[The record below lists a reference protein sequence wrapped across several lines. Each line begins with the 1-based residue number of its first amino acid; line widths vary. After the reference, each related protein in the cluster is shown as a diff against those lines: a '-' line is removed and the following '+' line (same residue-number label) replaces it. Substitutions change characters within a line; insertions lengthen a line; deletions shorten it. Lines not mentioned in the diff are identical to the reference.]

1 MKLAEMKNIKNKSN
15 GTQNFNSVLF
25 INMLIQQS
33 KANTRKSVLINKNKM
48 GNKWGTYETT
58 KT

>member
-33 KANTRKSVLINKNKM
+33 KANTRKSVHINKNKM